1 MASKL
6 YPILLLGIFS
16 VFTIIFTGCR
26 CEPDIYGDNIL
37 LEVPITIEV
46 ESDTLSGG
54 DTIWI
59 YADFNNQV
67 LEKKSGSRIF
77 LEDFKFFSKISFT
90 EISDTIEYFPLIP
103 VIEVTGSIDSLSAV
117 TARSYPITYIESDD
131 NYKFRA
137 GLVVPMEVGLYEV
150 SVSTSNLLYESYDH
164 PAMFQ
169 CGNDRRSVVN
179 VSYKNENSTQ
189 ENFENIFLNTRV
201 PYLLELSTLENYQSG
216 GSVAFYVR

>member
-6 YPILLLGIFS
+6 FPGLLLVIFS
-16 VFTIIFTGCR
+16 ILTFIFTGCR

-54 DTIWI
+54 DTIWVS
-59 YADFNNQV
+59 ADYDKEI
-67 LEKKSGSRIF
+67 LEKKSGTPIF
-77 LEDFKFFSKISFT
+77 LEDFQFFTKLGFSEISGTT
-90 EISDTIEYFPLIP
+90 EIYLPLGIVSEIGEIEEQPLATS
-103 VIEVTGSIDSLSAV
+103 VV
-117 TARSYPITYIESDD
+117 YPIIYDESE
-131 NYKFRA
+131 NRYGFRA
-137 GLVVPMEVGLYEV
+137 GMIVPVQSGLYRIGF
-150 SVSTSNLLYESYDH
+150 STSNLLFESYDH

-179 VSYKNENSTQ
+179 VSYKNEYSTQ
-189 ENFENIFLNTRV
+189 ENFENIFLNTQV
-201 PYLLELSTLENYQSG
+201 PYLLELTTIENYQSG